1 MADANRSQVSHTISR
16 PRNLTQQE
24 TYQTISHWFSGVKAF
39 FRRDPTFA
47 TFVDEETRWTPG
59 AANYGFAAE
68 TEGEKRTAARLK
80 QDCVMFLEAI
90 CTYLPFGFARDQICL
105 ETKSIGSVLDIIL
118 ECYNAQLTQDSFM
131 ELALM
136 KLEPS
141 EPPYQFYLRM
151 CDHMRKHLPKRDV
164 EVKNIRV
171 TVDQEPIVTGSSQTE
186 LNSEYLI

>member
-1 MADANRSQVSHTISR
+1 M
-16 PRNLTQQE
+16 
-24 TYQTISHWFSGVKAF
+24 
-39 FRRDPTFA
+39 
-47 TFVDEETRWTPG
+47 
-59 AANYGFAAE
+59 
-68 TEGEKRTAARLK
+68 
-80 QDCVMFLEAI
+80 
-90 CTYLPFGFARDQICL
+90 
-105 ETKSIGSVLDIIL
+105 ETKSIRSVLDIIL

-171 TVDQEPIVTGSSQTE
+171 TVDQEPMSVALYNTIALMWLKAIDHSPSQCLRKRVMVRE
-186 LNSEYLI
+186 IKAADDQDNYDCDGDGLYRSEQQD